1 MAGIGHNNGPRLRQ
15 GRGWHRHCWKQAR
28 TDLLGKSL
36 PIEVV
41 RTRVRRA
48 KELGLAYPQY
58 ASILLGSGRD
68 IVGFLFTVDGLHLR
82 LQKQLSMPD
91 AVQEKLQ
98 GLKGA
103 DLFAFA
109 PSGESP
115 DMFRAE
121 LTEQTGLTFK
131 SSAPEPERA
140 LNWPEARSA
149 VRAVLDPIKVPSGAV
164 VLIGT
169 REVERDLAMAG
180 KLARFIPSDSYFE
193 QGSHFEQSGANTGW
207 T

>member
-1 MAGIGHNNGPRLRQ
+1 MTGIGHNNGPAMRL
-15 GRGWHRHCWKQAR
+15 GRGWHTHCWKQAR
-28 TDLLGKSL
+28 KELLGKTL

-41 RTRVRRA
+41 RTRIRRA
-48 KELGLAYPQY
+48 RELGLAYPQY

-68 IVGFLFTVDGLHLR
+68 IVGFLFTVDGLQLR
-82 LQKQLSMPD
+82 LQRQLSLPD
-91 AVQEKLQ
+91 TVQEKLQ
-98 GLKGA
+98 GLKRT

-115 DMFRAE
+115 EMFRAE
-121 LTEQTGLTFK
+121 LTAQTGLIVK
-131 SSAPEPERA
+131 SSAPEPERT
-140 LNWPEARSA
+140 LNWPEARRA
-149 VRAVLDPIKVPSGAV
+149 VRAVLDPVKVPSGAV

-169 REVERDLAMAG
+169 KDAERDLAMAG

-193 QGSHFEQSGANTGW
+193 QGGANTGW